1 MRFVLVDRILRL
13 EPGRA
18 IDVVKNVS
26 ATEDVF
32 DDHFPGC
39 PIFPG
44 SLVIGVFEQS
54 VELLVGASDRYG
66 TIARLSRVSR
76 ATFRHFVRPGDQLQV
91 RCERIGGDATRFMVK
106 ASARVGG
113 TLVADATLEF
123 ALESV
128 TSSVESRERAA
139 RLEKLARELDETPLA
154 MAALGSLSQVP

>member
-1 MRFVLVDRILRL
+1 MRFVLVDRVRRL
-13 EPGRA
+13 EPGHA

-54 VELLVGASDRYG
+54 VDLLVGATDAYR
-66 TIARLSRVSR
+66 TVARLSRLSR
-76 ATFRHFVRPGDQLQV
+76 AAFRHFVRPGDQLHV
-91 RCERIGGDATRFMVK
+91 RCERVGGDATRWVVK
-106 ASARVGG
+106 ASARVGE
-113 TLVADATLEF
+113 TPVADATLEF
-123 ALESV
+123 ALTPV

-154 MAALGSLSQVP
+154 LAGLGHVR